1 MSELKE
7 IKELEML
14 IANWAEEKG
23 LLNPEFAPKQFMK
36 IVEELGELASAII
49 KDDQD
54 NEIDSVGDL
63 LVTIIILA
71 YQRNISL
78 KYALNVAYNEIK
90 DRKGKMVGG
99 SFVKEEYEFIDYTGK
114 EFPNEDCVD
123 YDEDC
128 IACGA

>member
-23 LLNPEFAPKQFMK
+23 LLKPEFAPKQFMK
-36 IVEELGELASAII
+36 IQEELGELASAII
-49 KDDQD
+49 KENQD
-54 NEIDSVGDL
+54 KEIDSFGDL

-90 DRKGKMVGG
+90 DRKGKMVDG
-99 SFVKEEYEFIDYTGK
+99 SFVKEEPKMHREYTPELDYLSK
-114 EFPNEDCVD
+114 
-123 YDEDC
+123 
-128 IACGA
+128 GA

>member
-23 LLNPEFAPKQFMK
+23 LLKPEFAPKQFMK
-36 IVEELGELASAII
+36 IQEELGELASAII
-49 KDDQD
+49 KEDIDK
-54 NEIDSVGDL
+54 EIDSVGDL

-71 YQRNISL
+71 WQRNINL

-90 DRKGKMVGG
+90 DRKGKMVDG
-99 SFVKEEYEFIDYTGK
+99 SFVKEEPKMHREYTPELDYLSK
-114 EFPNEDCVD
+114 
-123 YDEDC
+123 
-128 IACGA
+128 GA

>member
-36 IVEELGELASAII
+36 IQEELGELSSAII
-49 KDDQD
+49 KEDIDK
-54 NEIDSVGDL
+54 EIDSVGDL

-71 YQRNISL
+71 YQRNINL

-90 DRKGKMVGG
+90 DRTGQLKNG
-99 SFVKEEYEFIDYTGK
+99 SFVKE
-114 EFPNEDCVD
+114 
-123 YDEDC
+123 
-128 IACGA
+128 

>member
-7 IKELEML
+7 IKELETL

-36 IVEELGELASAII
+36 IQEELGELASAII
-49 KDDQD
+49 KEDIDK
-54 NEIDSVGDL
+54 EIDSIGDL

-90 DRKGKMVGG
+90 DRKGKLIGG
-99 SFVKEEYEFIDYTGK
+99 SFVKDEYEFVDYTGK
-114 EFPNEDCVD
+114 EFPETDII
-123 YDEDC
+123 E
-128 IACGA
+128 